1 VFDDGV
7 GLGQLSGDAAV
18 VSLEDPHGR
27 TGSVF
32 LQVSQNAGDLFAVH
46 GTVSIEAESGELFDE
61 LLVGFSEVGHG
72 IFEMLKN

>member
-1 VFDDGV
+1 
-7 GLGQLSGDAAV
+7 
-18 VSLEDPHGR
+18 
-27 TGSVF
+27 VF